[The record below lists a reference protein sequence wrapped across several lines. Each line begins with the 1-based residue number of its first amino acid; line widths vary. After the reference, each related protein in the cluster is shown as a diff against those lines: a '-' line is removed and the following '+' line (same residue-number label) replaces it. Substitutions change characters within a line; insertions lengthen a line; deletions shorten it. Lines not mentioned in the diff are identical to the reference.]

1 MPNILL
7 NEAELDRFYG
17 LNEFDVKLYLC
28 IRKYMDGG
36 TQITGVKRGISWQS
50 LSEEM
55 WIQPEKGSTGPSGSP
70 TKKKLRCSVQRLVRK
85 GLLSVL
91 SDEKQLIFKCN
102 LAPMGQSVQN
112 MKGRGRAHVNGT
124 PENQETPKNI
134 GYFEN
139 SEEMNGIPQNA
150 KNGTPLISNIN
161 NHTTYDLSNCSQFDS
176 CPHQKIIALYHEIL
190 PMCPRVAKWTPNR
203 AQHLRARWR
212 EHPSIE
218 LWQQFFDIVK
228 NSKFLTGRITNR
240 DGRSFLASLDW
251 LIKSEN
257 FTKTLEGRYD

>member
-1 MPNILL
+1 MAFKINDEEWNALHDEPPILFKAYCSIRRCMDYRTKIAGIETRI
-7 NEAELDRFYG
+7 NENYFREVMSYSARFGRKSGEPVTRAKIRWWIESLEKLG
-17 LNEFDVKLYLC
+17 LIKHLGNHVFECLLAD
-28 IRKYMDGG
+28 
-36 TQITGVKRGISWQS
+36 
-50 LSEEM
+50 SEESNQKRYNQGTTM
-55 WIQPEKGSTGPSGSP
+55 TTTKGTTIKNTMVPAENKDISDKEKPEVGASYPSRHNP
-70 TKKKLRCSVQRLVRK
+70 
-85 GLLSVL
+85 
-91 SDEKQLIFKCN
+91 
-102 LAPMGQSVQN
+102 P
-112 MKGRGRAHVNGT
+112 
-124 PENQETPKNI
+124 QES
-134 GYFEN
+134 G
-139 SEEMNGIPQNA
+139 
-150 KNGTPLISNIN
+150 IN

-190 PMCPRVAKWTPNR
+190 PMCPRVAKWTPSR